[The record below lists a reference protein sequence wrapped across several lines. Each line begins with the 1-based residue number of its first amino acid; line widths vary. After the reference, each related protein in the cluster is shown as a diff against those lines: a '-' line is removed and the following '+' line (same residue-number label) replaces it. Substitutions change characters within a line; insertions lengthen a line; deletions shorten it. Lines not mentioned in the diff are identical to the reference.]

1 MKSIWSWQA
10 AQFNVSGEENMEE
23 REILLNLMY
32 TGKFLQDKEHIG
44 HEIINLFQDD
54 AGQFY
59 IYILPVGTICK
70 KHNDKIDSI
79 LLTRRHN
86 DKKIE
91 ILAKAV
97 GLRQLAYIEK
107 THDLDWRRIQK
118 IELKSLMDHVKYGGV
133 LLKNIKF
140 CEKDEAVFVT
150 FKADRVLKVKKPLY
164 ITTQK
169 SLVNQSTLLL
179 PDVGHFPR
187 QSQKK
192 YISNVKHPKSY
203 RKLQNL
209 LSKSSL
215 WGEKTK
221 KISISAN
228 SQSLRENNFM
238 QIIKKEYD
246 ELAFSNMF
254 AYIFESNPTG
264 FQKFAQKCLG
274 VSHWGNTFEIKREY
288 KNIDILL
295 SDGKKVLIIE
305 NKIKSGLNGKIED
318 KDQLDK
324 YWKIIA
330 KDPAYKGCESY
341 GFVFVPDYNSDVME
355 EVQKQ
360 HKGKYTC
367 IPYSQVY
374 KFFEQYR
381 DSYRDVPYYDEFLS
395 AIKKHTSLVDNYLEE
410 ETYKKFLAA
419 IRRGR
424 LYKNK

>member
-1 MKSIWSWQA
+1 M
-10 AQFNVSGEENMEE
+10 EN

-32 TGKFLQDKEHIG
+32 AGGYLESKDNIG
-44 HEIINLFQDD
+44 HEIINLFQCDN
-54 AGQFY
+54 GNNY
-59 IYILPVGTICK
+59 IYVLPWGMMDK
-70 KHNDKIDSI
+70 QHNDRVDAI
-79 LLTRRHN
+79 LLARRHSAS
-86 DKKIE
+86 KIE

-97 GLRQLAYIEK
+97 GLKQLAYVK
-107 THDLDWRRIQK
+107 TTGKKDWAILHQGGLKYVIDNK
-118 IELKSLMDHVKYGGV
+118 IKYGGV
-133 LLKNIKF
+133 SLKDIPFGDN
-140 CEKDEAVFVT
+140 ERAVFVT
-150 FKADRVLKVKKPLY
+150 FQADKIIKAKRPIY
-164 ITTQK
+164 ITTAK
-169 SLVNQSTLLL
+169 SEHKNSFTFLL
-179 PDVGHFPR
+179 PDVKNFSR
-187 QSQKK
+187 QSLKM
-192 YISNVKHPKSY
+192 YFSSEKHLVSY
-203 RKLQNL
+203 KLLHKLINNPA
-209 LSKSSL
+209 L
-215 WGEKTK
+215 WGQSIAPIKATK
-221 KISISAN
+221 KDILSN
-228 SQSLRENNFM
+228 KTNFM

-410 ETYKKFLAA
+410 DTYNKFLSA
-419 IRRGR
+419 IQRGR